1 MSTELID
8 KYEIIS
14 TLGRGSMGVVY
25 KARDPEIGRIVA
37 VKTLR
42 SVFMGNDP
50 SGNEALQRFRQESRS
65 AGRLQHPN
73 IVTIFATG
81 RTDSGSPYIVMEY
94 IEGERLD
101 QVITERHPLDP
112 LEVLHYLS
120 QVASAID
127 YAHSQ
132 NVIHRDIKPS
142 NIIVDT
148 GLRPHL
154 LDFGVAKLSDT
165 SLTPAGTVVGTPSYM
180 SPEQIRGETLE
191 GLSDLFSFAV
201 VTFEMFTS
209 VRPFPGKDFTTVVN
223 HILHKEPLS
232 FAELKVNLSPAFEQ
246 ILRKAL
252 AKDKKERYQSALQ
265 FIDLLASELGALVD
279 GAGVVGGFRRGMT
292 LESVRDSS
300 MSKRPNSTEAPGAL
314 SSARTNS
321 PFSTSA
327 LSANSGTAKVRS
339 DVTLVDEN
347 FPSNPPKQVLSN
359 GKALS
364 GNQASVVVNA
374 PIEAKGKEAKRKES
388 SAEVPKPSRLLY
400 GFWLLAIVVI
410 IGGVVAISDQV
421 LLFIDPSDVASDSA
435 SDSADPEVDDTEVVP
450 SEEVASQFTVDKK
463 PVENDQPIVIKEKSS
478 VKEVTSISK
487 LLLPEIS
494 GLSDSE
500 FMRLFS
506 SEELQTAP
514 SQKFPT
520 GLTVSDVQRAFIVN
534 ALGRPS
540 SVIAAMWKSLA
551 LVADYRLKVDY
562 LKVLGDV
569 QYRDQVE
576 ILNVIAS
583 ALMDSEFVVRGFAA
597 KTLGDQKSSLARIAL
612 EERLRVETH
621 DGVRRIIEQAIARHK
636 S

>member
-8 KYEIIS
+8 KYEVIS

-42 SVFMGNDP
+42 SVFIGNDP

-101 QVITERHPLDP
+101 QLLTERHPLDP

-148 GLRPHL
+148 NLRPHL

-232 FAELKVNLSPAFEQ
+232 FAELNVKLSPAFEQ

-265 FIDLLASELGALVD
+265 FIDLLASELGVLVD

-292 LESVRDSS
+292 LESVRDTSS
-300 MSKRPNSTEAPGAL
+300 LASGGGA
-314 SSARTNS
+314 
-321 PFSTSA
+321 
-327 LSANSGTAKVRS
+327 GKVRS
-339 DVTLVDEN
+339 DITLVDED
-347 FPSNPPKQVLSN
+347 FSNNASAQGLSN
-359 GKALS
+359 GKAIS
-364 GNQASVVVNA
+364 GTAVRDVGIPLKPQTPSKKANDA
-374 PIEAKGKEAKRKES
+374 
-388 SAEVPKPSRLLY
+388 KPSRMLY
-400 GFWLLAIVVI
+400 TFWLLAIVI
-410 IGGVVAISDQV
+410 IVVGGIAISDQV
-421 LLFIDPSDVASDSA
+421 QLFFETPDLLPENADVEEESTGENSRPEQASLLTVETPPSA
-435 SDSADPEVDDTEVVP
+435 SDKPMAVEKKNQAPEV
-450 SEEVASQFTVDKK
+450 
-463 PVENDQPIVIKEKSS
+463 KS
-478 VKEVTSISK
+478 VNT
-487 LLLPEIS
+487 LLLSEIS
-494 GLSDSE
+494 SLSDAEFLRLFGSEDLQAVTNQKFSTGLS
-500 FMRLFS
+500 
-506 SEELQTAP
+506 
-514 SQKFPT
+514 
-520 GLTVSDVQRAFIVN
+520 VSDLQRAFIVN
-534 ALGRPS
+534 ARGRPS
-540 SVIAAMWKSLA
+540 SVLVAMWKSLA
-551 LVADYRLKVDY
+551 LAADYRLKVDF
-562 LKVLGDV
+562 LKVVGDV

-576 ILNVIAS
+576 ILDVISS
-583 ALMDSEFVVRGFAA
+583 ALGDSEFVVRGFAA
-597 KTLGDQKSSLARIAL
+597 KTLGDQKSSLAVKAL
-612 EERLRVETH
+612 EERLLVETH
-621 DGVRRIIEQAIARHK
+621 DGVRRIIGQALDRLK